1 MEAAFATL
9 KDNLRKAA
17 RAAQANLEDLIVI
30 PEEAS
35 DIISMFPS
43 ALDLVKIRN
52 QDTLVHTRSTDIFR
66 KNCSMLRLQ
75 ILDISKSLSEES
87 RHVNIQQWGN
97 EANTVLTAV
106 MDNDDLVA
114 MVDLGHINN

>member
-1 MEAAFATL
+1 M
-9 KDNLRKAA
+9 
-17 RAAQANLEDLIVI
+17 I
-30 PEEAS
+30 PSEAS
-35 DIISMFPS
+35 EIISMFPS
-43 ALDLVKIRN
+43 ALEKEKIRN
-52 QDTLVHTRSTDIFR
+52 QDTLVHTRSAEIFR
-66 KNCSMLRLQ
+66 INCSKLRLQ
-75 ILDISKSLSEES
+75 ILGIAKSLDAES